1 MRGAVLFDFGG
12 TLDADGRRWSERFHR
27 FYRSMGGGLSPGIFE
42 ECFNRSDRKLEA
54 LPGIVRFGLRR
65 MVEEQVRLLR
75 ELLPDGGLIDA
86 DAWSEAFLAES
97 RMAATRNRGILVG
110 LGRRFTLGVLSNFC
124 GNLRPCLAELGLED
138 CFEVVLDSSDL
149 GVRKPD
155 HRIFGLAF
163 AGVKRPPEECWV
175 VGDNPYADI
184 APAAA
189 LGCAT
194 CWLAPAERPLPVG
207 LHPDRRIAALTEL
220 PFALA

>member
-1 MRGAVLFDFGG
+1 MRRAVLFDFGG

-27 FYRSMGGGLSPGIFE
+27 FYRALGGELPAEMFE
-42 ECFNRSDRKLEA
+42 ERFNRSDRRLEA
-54 LPGIVRFGLRR
+54 VPGIVGFGLRR

-75 ELLPDGGLIDA
+75 DLLPDGARIDA
-86 DAWSEAFLAES
+86 DAWSEGFLAES
-97 RMAATRNRGILVG
+97 RIAAARNRGILVG

-138 CFEVVLDSSDL
+138 CFEVVLDSAVI
-149 GVRKPD
+149 GMRKPD
-155 HRIFGLAF
+155 HRFFGLAF

-184 APAAA
+184 APATA

-194 CWLAPAERPLPVG
+194 CWLAPAERPLPRG
-207 LHPDRRIAALTEL
+207 LRPDRRIAALTEL